1 MEPIYS
7 LLFKFNK
14 FYLVKMCPMF
24 VGSQLSYFMRNQKI
38 FAIKNVLKTY
48 NEMYWYYSVKEVQY
62 TNADT
67 YNGKDPP
74 IITPTNIC
82 VPDKAESND
91 NYESNNNSDSS
102 FGSRNTCFPFRVA
115 NDESKGR

>member
-1 MEPIYS
+1 MTH
-7 LLFKFNK
+7 FKD
-14 FYLVKMCPMF
+14 
-24 VGSQLSYFMRNQKI
+24 

-67 YNGKDPP
+67 YNGEDIP

-91 NYESNNNSDSS
+91 NYESNKNSDSS